1 MDGDFRSDIAAVRA
15 ASIWNLI
22 EEVATGRGL
31 SAGELIRYGALAAAE
46 YRPGHP
52 SGAIPEDLGALIK
65 ASYRGIY
72 ILSTLKRDEMNQE
85 GRGEEMDTMV
95 QKARDAQASI
105 LDGGPG

>member
-1 MDGDFRSDIAAVRA
+1 MATPSSTAALPLSD
-15 ASIWNLI
+15 SEWNLI
-22 EEVATGRGL
+22 EEVATRRGL